1 MGKVMS
7 YGMEHIRYL
16 FDHVKNG
23 KYYDAWD
30 SGRITPIYYFEKVLD
45 GGDVNE

>member
-1 MGKVMS
+1 MFC
-7 YGMEHIRYL
+7 GMEHIRYL
-16 FDHVKNG
+16 FDHAEDG

-30 SGRITPIYYFEKVLD
+30 SGKINPIYYFEKVSN